1 MSFCVNRKVLYGSLG
16 LFLLGGLASCTDSGS
31 RTVSSEV
38 PTEELGI
45 EASMELDFSGIVD
58 FSGDHNVL
66 KVVLWDLFDET
77 GFVGDANRGRTVKV
91 GGGDRIVAVSQNT
104 GQSLETVLVGGGD
117 PTVAFRVEED
127 TFPGT
132 IVIDLERTGRGTIE
146 RSEFI
151 VHWLPEYD
159 DVSIPASLTLEQ
171 ELTVGWRDTD
181 GVNRDRTVRRLEVSG
196 PCIVDST
203 LYGNSVS
210 APFDRAVFPSG
221 VSSPY
226 TFTFASIFQDP
237 IPAPSLPCTLDFR
250 PRFAIGADQWDFV
263 PSPNFA
269 NNANPVFFAGIS
281 YDIPFLSTE
290 LRAQ

>member
-1 MSFCVNRKVLYGSLG
+1 MSQTL
-16 LFLLGGLASCTDSGS
+16 
-31 RTVSSEV
+31 SSEV

-45 EASMELDFSGIVD
+45 EVFMELDFSGIVD
-58 FSGDHNVL
+58 ITGDHNVL
-66 KVVLWDLFDET
+66 NVVLWDLFDET
-77 GFVGDANRGRTVKV
+77 AFVGDANRGRTVRL
-91 GGGDRIVAVSQNT
+91 GGGDRIVAVSQNS
-104 GQSLETVLVGGGD
+104 GQTLETVVVPGGY
-117 PTVAFRVEED
+117 PTAAFKVEED
-127 TFPGT
+127 TFPGS
-132 IVIDLERTGRGTIE
+132 IVVDLERADRGTIE

-250 PRFAIGADQWDFV
+250 PRFTIGDDQWDFV
-263 PSPNFA
+263 PSSNFA
-269 NNANPVFFAGIS
+269 NNTNPVFFADIY
-281 YDIPFLSTE
+281 YDIDFLSTE
-290 LRAQ
+290 LRVQ